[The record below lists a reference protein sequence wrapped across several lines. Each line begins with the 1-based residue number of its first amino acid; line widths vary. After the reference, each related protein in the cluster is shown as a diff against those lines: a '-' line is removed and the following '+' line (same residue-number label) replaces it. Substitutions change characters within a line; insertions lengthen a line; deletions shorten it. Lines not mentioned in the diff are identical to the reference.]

1 MITAAYMQWAKHR
14 PRALNDLAAS
24 GMRAVTTAELLGDEA
39 RASEA
44 FSLSGPNDNGFAPLV
59 EAIAGFEGVPTS
71 RIACAAGA
79 SGANAL
85 VVLAL
90 LSAGD
95 EVVIERPVYDPLVA
109 LLALA
114 GARVR
119 RVARHA
125 SQAWQL
131 PPDDVAAAVT
141 DRTRLVVVTNPH
153 NPTGAVLDENTLR
166 AIGRAAARVGAQVL
180 VDEVYRGATL
190 PGRAAVPSAAHLEGP
205 FVVTNSLT
213 KAWGLPGL
221 RAGWVVAGEEVAE
234 RIRRTRDLLDVIG
247 AFPAEQ
253 LAARAFA
260 RLDWLTGRTTS
271 LLAAQWPL
279 VEQTLCSC
287 PALEFVPPGAGMI
300 VFPRVRDEALAGEF
314 ANRLLGEHQTLVVPG
329 RFFEAPAHFRLSFG
343 GPRDAL
349 ERGLEAVCAL
359 AGAR

>member
-24 GMRAVTTAELLGDEA
+24 GMRAVTTEELLGDEL

-44 FSLSGPNDNGFAPLV
+44 FLLSGPNDNGFAPLV
-59 EAIAGFEGVPTS
+59 EAIATFEGVTS
-71 RIACAAGA
+71 SRVACAAGA

-90 LSAGD
+90 ISAGD
-95 EVVIERPVYDPLVA
+95 EVVIESPAYDPLVA

-125 SQAWQL
+125 AQAWQL
-131 PPDDVAAAVT
+131 SPDDVAAAIT
-141 DRTRLVVVTNPH
+141 DRTRLVVITNPH
-153 NPTGAVLDENTLR
+153 NPTGAVLAQDALR
-166 AIGRAAARVGAQVL
+166 DIGRAAARVGAHVL
-180 VDEVYRGATL
+180 VDEVYRAAPL
-190 PGRAAVPSAAHLEGP
+190 PGRPPVPSAAPFDGP

-260 RLDWLTGRTTS
+260 RLDWLTGRTAS

-279 VEQTLCSC
+279 VEQTLRSC

-300 VFPRVRDEALAGEF
+300 VFPRVRDERLAGEF
-314 ANRLLGEHQTLVVPG
+314 ADRLLAGHQTLVVPG
-329 RFFEAPAHFRLSFG
+329 RFFEAPSHFRLSFG

-349 ERGLEAVCAL
+349 ERGLAAVRAV
-359 AGAR
+359 AGAP